1 MPNKQFFD
9 QLVGDLKPV
18 RPRNAR
24 IDALI
29 IAVLCGVELA
39 LFLGV
44 GMARPDMPMAMEL
57 PSFWWKLGSLGLIA
71 LAGAVTAILSFDP
84 VKSPRRGLRWLA
96 VVVVLCLA
104 AGWFI
109 DAARDG
115 VPALA
120 ARLNWQDGLHCVYKM
135 VVLSLPAVIGL
146 GVLMRRGAPTDTAGT
161 ALAVGITAAAWGAF
175 IFVFACP
182 YDDPLYIAVWY
193 MVGCGMVTALAR
205 LLLPV
210 LTRW

>member
-1 MPNKQFFD
+1 MPNKQFLD

-24 IDALI
+24 VDALI

-44 GMARPDMPMAMEL
+44 GMARPDMPMAMAL

-71 LAGAVTAILSFDP
+71 LAGATTAILSFDP
-84 VKSPRRGLRWLA
+84 VASPRRGLRWLA
-96 VVVVLCLA
+96 LVVVISLA

-115 VPALA
+115 VPALT
-120 ARLNWQDGLHCVYKM
+120 ARLDWYDGLQCVYKV

-146 GVLMRRGAPTDTAGT
+146 GLLMRRGAPTDTGGT

-182 YDDPLYIAVWY
+182 HDDPFYIAVWY
-193 MVGCGMVTALAR
+193 TVGCGMVTVLAR
-205 LLLPV
+205 LLLPT